1 MSVDISGCHDLGV
14 DDTTGIFLA
23 KARDAAKA
31 PYNAQDSSSQ
41 RKLSHPE

>member
-1 MSVDISGCHDLGV
+1 MSIDISGCHDLGV
-14 DDTTGIFLA
+14 DNTTGILLA

-41 RKLSHPE
+41 QKWSSQE